1 MWYNKNK
8 DFCAKLFCMKII
20 LFFRG
25 EKLFMAVGDGGFKT
39 AFQGFDKNEVNEY
52 ISNLRKK
59 MNELE
64 AEMKDNDS
72 KVKAAVRIADEAE
85 GKIQKL
91 EKANSEKIAELEL
104 QIKTE
109 RRNAEDLLNQIDVL
123 KRKVK
128 NGGGSSSSGASSAE
142 AQRQAAE
149 IIEKANRTA
158 QETVEAANKTARE
171 VVEKAKQT
179 AKDIV
184 ANAQSVSAAGGAVA
198 SVNLDGFM
206 SEVKSFL
213 EQINSGYKKICERA
227 EEISVEETSAPAP
240 APVEIP
246 DFSDVA
252 APAAEAPMAEV
263 PTTEV
268 FDFKEPEQ
276 EPTPEF
282 SFEDISELSSDSS
295 DLSDD
300 DDMMA
305 GFGSLDEPV
314 TEVKENDTSEHSKA
328 AFDMDFDKELIA
340 QTVPSSSLN
349 ENEIDEDLLAAVR
362 EEEAKHAVQPTPEE
376 GRRDFDMDMSDDDG
390 ADAMRK
396 MLEAAEAAFGGGSS
410 GTLDFDTD
418 TQMDEEPAPEPEKAD
433 NPWEDLQKQ
442 LEAME
447 QSGNFGE
454 AEPEP
459 APEPEA
465 KEPELDFTETDD
477 RPTPTTDDSSIW
489 DFSSSDSSS
498 DDDDMSGDIF
508 ANF

>member
-1 MWYNKNK
+1 
-8 DFCAKLFCMKII
+8 
-20 LFFRG
+20 
-25 EKLFMAVGDGGFKT
+25 MAVGDGGFKT

-72 KVKAAVRIADEAE
+72 KVKAAVKTADEAE

-91 EKANSEKIAELEL
+91 EKANNEKIAELEQ

-109 RRNAEDLLNQIDVL
+109 RRNNEDLLNKIDDL

-128 NGGGSSSSGASSAE
+128 NGGSVSSSASSAD
-142 AQRQAAE
+142 AQKQAAE
-149 IIEKANRTA
+149 IIEKANKTA
-158 QETVEAANKTARE
+158 QDTVAVANKTARE
-171 VVEKAKQT
+171 VVDKAKQT
-179 AKDIV
+179 AKEIV
-184 ANAQSVSAAGGAVA
+184 ANAQSASAAGGAA
-198 SVNLDGFM
+198 AAVNLDGFM
-206 SEVKSFL
+206 SEVKKFL
-213 EQINSGYKKICERA
+213 EQINSGYKKICDKA
-227 EEISVEETSAPAP
+227 EEISVEEAPAP

-252 APAAEAPMAEV
+252 APEAAAPTAQVPEAEV
-263 PTTEV
+263 PV
-268 FDFKEPEQ
+268 FSEP
-276 EPTPEF
+276 EPTPEPASEL
-282 SFEDISELSSDSS
+282 SFEDLSELSSDMPEEN
-295 DLSDD
+295 D

-305 GFGSLDEPV
+305 GFGTLDEPV

-328 AFDMDFDKELIA
+328 SFDMDFDKELIA
-340 QTVPSSSLN
+340 QTVPSSTLEASD
-349 ENEIDEDLLAAVR
+349 IDEDLLAAVR

-376 GRRDFDMDMSDDDG
+376 DRRDFDMDMSDDDDG
-390 ADAMRK
+390 AEAMRK
-396 MLEAAEAAFGGGSS
+396 MLEAAEAAFGGG
-410 GTLDFDTD
+410 GNLDFDTD
-418 TQMDEEPAPEPEKAD
+418 DNSASEPEQASAD

-447 QSGNFGE
+447 KSGNFGDSE
-454 AEPEP
+454 PEPEP
-459 APEPEA
+459 APAA
-465 KEPELDFTETDD
+465 KEPELDFTDTDD

-489 DFSSSDSSS
+489 DFSSSEASS

>member
-1 MWYNKNK
+1 
-8 DFCAKLFCMKII
+8 
-20 LFFRG
+20 
-25 EKLFMAVGDGGFKT
+25 MAVGDGGFKT

-72 KVKAAVRIADEAE
+72 KVKAAVKIADEAE

-91 EKANSEKIAELEL
+91 EKANSEKVAELEL

-109 RRNAEDLLNQIDVL
+109 RRNAEDLLNQIDDL

-128 NGGGSSSSGASSAE
+128 NGGGAVSSSASSAD
-142 AQRQAAE
+142 AQKQAAE
-149 IIEKANRTA
+149 IIEKANQTA

-184 ANAQSVSAAGGAVA
+184 ANAQSASAAGGAVA
-198 SVNLDGFM
+198 AVNLDGFM

-213 EQINSGYKKICERA
+213 EQINSGYKKICEKA
-227 EEISVEETSAPAP
+227 EEISVEEASAPTP

-246 DFSDVA
+246 DFSDIV
-252 APAAEAPMAEV
+252 APAAEAPAAEV
-263 PTTEV
+263 PE
-268 FDFKEPEQ
+268 FKEPEP
-276 EPTPEF
+276 EPMNEI

-295 DLSDD
+295 DSSDD

-305 GFGSLDEPV
+305 GFGTLDEPV
-314 TEVKENDTSEHSKA
+314 TEVKENDTTEHSKA
-328 AFDMDFDKELIA
+328 EFDMDFGKDLLA

-349 ENEIDEDLLAAVR
+349 ADEIDKDLLAAVR

-376 GRRDFDMDMSDDDG
+376 DRRDFDMDMSDDDG
-390 ADAMRK
+390 EDAMRK
-396 MLEAAEAAFGGGSS
+396 MLEAAEAAFGGGA
-410 GTLDFDTD
+410 GGNLDFDTD
-418 TQMDEEPAPEPEKAD
+418 VTMDDEPAPEPESAA

-459 APEPEA
+459 VPEPAA
-465 KEPELDFTETDD
+465 KEPEPEFTETDD

-489 DFSSSDSSS
+489 DFTSSDSSS
-498 DDDDMSGDIF
+498 DDDDMSSDIF

>member
-1 MWYNKNK
+1 
-8 DFCAKLFCMKII
+8 
-20 LFFRG
+20 
-25 EKLFMAVGDGGFKT
+25 MAVGDGGFKT

-85 GKIQKL
+85 SKIQKL
-91 EKANSEKIAELEL
+91 EKSSSEKISELE
-104 QIKTE
+104 QQVKTE
-109 RRNAEDLLNQIDVL
+109 RRNNEDLLNQIDDL

-128 NGGGSSSSGASSAE
+128 NGGSASGSASSAE
-142 AQRQAAE
+142 AQKQAAE

-184 ANAQSVSAAGGAVA
+184 ANAQSASAAGGAVA
-198 SVNLDGFM
+198 AVNLDGFL
-206 SEVKSFL
+206 SEVKGFL
-213 EQINSGYKKICERA
+213 EQINSGYKKICDKA
-227 EEISVEETSAPAP
+227 EEISSENVSAPAP

-246 DFSDVA
+246 DFSEVA
-252 APAAEAPMAEV
+252 APVAEAPAAEV
-263 PTTEV
+263 PTTQVSTAQVSTAQVSAAEV
-268 FDFKEPEQ
+268 PEFKEPEFK
-276 EPTPEF
+276 EPESEPMTEL
-282 SFEDISELSSDSS
+282 SFEDISELNSDA
-295 DLSDD
+295 DDMSDD

-305 GFGSLDEPV
+305 GFGTLDEPV
-314 TEVKENDTSEHSKA
+314 SEVKENDTTEHSKA

-349 ENEIDEDLLAAVR
+349 ANEIDEDLLAAVR

-376 GRRDFDMDMSDDDG
+376 DRRDFDMDMSADDG
-390 ADAMRK
+390 EDAMRK
-396 MLEAAEAAFGGGSS
+396 MLEAAEAAFGGGS
-410 GTLDFDTD
+410 GGNLDFDTD
-418 TQMDEEPAPEPEKAD
+418 VQMDNEPEPEPEKAD

-454 AEPEP
+454 SEPEP
-459 APEPEA
+459 APEPAA
-465 KEPELDFTETDD
+465 KEPELEFTETDD

-498 DDDDMSGDIF
+498 DDDDMSSDIF

>member
-1 MWYNKNK
+1 
-8 DFCAKLFCMKII
+8 
-20 LFFRG
+20 
-25 EKLFMAVGDGGFKT
+25 MAVGDGGFKT

-72 KVKAAVRIADEAE
+72 KVKAAVKTADEAE

-91 EKANSEKIAELEL
+91 EKANNEKIAELEQ

-109 RRNAEDLLNQIDVL
+109 RRNNEDLLNKIDDL

-128 NGGGSSSSGASSAE
+128 NGGSVSSSASSAD
-142 AQRQAAE
+142 AQKQAAE
-149 IIEKANRTA
+149 IIEKANKTA
-158 QETVEAANKTARE
+158 QDTVAAANKTARE
-171 VVEKAKQT
+171 VVDKAKQT
-179 AKDIV
+179 AKEIV
-184 ANAQSVSAAGGAVA
+184 ANAQSASAAGGAA
-198 SVNLDGFM
+198 AAVNLDGFM
-206 SEVKSFL
+206 SEVKKFL
-213 EQINSGYKKICERA
+213 EQINSGYKKICDKA
-227 EEISVEETSAPAP
+227 EEISVEEAPAP

-252 APAAEAPMAEV
+252 APEAAAPTAQVPEAEV
-263 PTTEV
+263 PV
-268 FDFKEPEQ
+268 FSEP
-276 EPTPEF
+276 EPTPEPASEL
-282 SFEDISELSSDSS
+282 SFEDLSELSSDMPEEN
-295 DLSDD
+295 D

-305 GFGSLDEPV
+305 GFGTLDEPV

-328 AFDMDFDKELIA
+328 SFDMDFDKELIA
-340 QTVPSSSLN
+340 QTVPSSTLEASD
-349 ENEIDEDLLAAVR
+349 IDEDLLAAVR

-376 GRRDFDMDMSDDDG
+376 DRRDFDMDMSDDDDG
-390 ADAMRK
+390 AEAMRK
-396 MLEAAEAAFGGGSS
+396 MLEAAEAAFGGG
-410 GTLDFDTD
+410 GNLDFDTD
-418 TQMDEEPAPEPEKAD
+418 DNSASEPEQASAD

-447 QSGNFGE
+447 KSGNFGDSE
-454 AEPEP
+454 PEPEP
-459 APEPEA
+459 APAA
-465 KEPELDFTETDD
+465 KEPELDFTDTDD

-489 DFSSSDSSS
+489 DFSSSEASS

>member
-1 MWYNKNK
+1 
-8 DFCAKLFCMKII
+8 
-20 LFFRG
+20 
-25 EKLFMAVGDGGFKT
+25 MAVGDGGFKT

-85 GKIQKL
+85 SKIQNL
-91 EKANSEKIAELEL
+91 EKSSSEKISELE
-104 QIKTE
+104 QQVKTE
-109 RRNAEDLLNQIDVL
+109 RRNNEDLLNQIDDL

-128 NGGGSSSSGASSAE
+128 NGAGVVSSSASGAE
-142 AQRQAAE
+142 AQKQAAE

-184 ANAQSVSAAGGAVA
+184 ANAQSASAAGGAVA
-198 SVNLDGFM
+198 AVNLDGFL
-206 SEVKSFL
+206 SEVKGFL
-213 EQINSGYKKICERA
+213 EQINSGYKKICDKA
-227 EEISVEETSAPAP
+227 EEISSENVSAPAP

-252 APAAEAPMAEV
+252 APVAEAPAAEV
-263 PTTEV
+263 PTTQVSTAQVSAAEV
-268 FDFKEPEQ
+268 PEFKEPESK
-276 EPTPEF
+276 EPEPEL
-282 SFEDISELSSDSS
+282 SFEDISELNSDA
-295 DLSDD
+295 DDMSDD

-305 GFGSLDEPV
+305 GFGTLDEPV
-314 TEVKENDTSEHSKA
+314 SEVKENDTTEHSKA

-349 ENEIDEDLLAAVR
+349 ANEIDEDLLAAVR

-376 GRRDFDMDMSDDDG
+376 DRRDFDMDMSADDG
-390 ADAMRK
+390 EDAMRK
-396 MLEAAEAAFGGGSS
+396 MLEAAEAAFGGGS
-410 GTLDFDTD
+410 GGNLDFDTD
-418 TQMDEEPAPEPEKAD
+418 VQMDNEPEPEPEKAD

-454 AEPEP
+454 SEPEP
-459 APEPEA
+459 APEPAA
-465 KEPELDFTETDD
+465 KEPELEFTETDD

-498 DDDDMSGDIF
+498 DDDDMSSDIF

>member
-1 MWYNKNK
+1 
-8 DFCAKLFCMKII
+8 
-20 LFFRG
+20 
-25 EKLFMAVGDGGFKT
+25 MAVGDGGFKT

-91 EKANSEKIAELEL
+91 EKASNEKIAELEL

-109 RRNAEDLLNQIDVL
+109 RRNNEDLLNQIDDL

-128 NGGGSSSSGASSAE
+128 NGGGSVSSSASGAE
-142 AQRQAAE
+142 AQKQAAE

-184 ANAQSVSAAGGAVA
+184 ANAQSASAAGGAVA
-198 SVNLDGFM
+198 AVNLDGFL
-206 SEVKSFL
+206 SEVKGFL
-213 EQINSGYKKICERA
+213 EQINSGYKKICDKA
-227 EEISVEETSAPAP
+227 EEISTENVSAPAP

-246 DFSDVA
+246 DFSEVA
-252 APAAEAPMAEV
+252 APVAEAPAAEV
-263 PTTEV
+263 PE
-268 FDFKEPEQ
+268 FNEPEFKEPEP
-276 EPTPEF
+276 EPMTEL
-282 SFEDISELSSDSS
+282 SFEDISGLNSDA
-295 DLSDD
+295 DDISDD

-305 GFGSLDEPV
+305 GFGNLDEPV
-314 TEVKENDTSEHSKA
+314 TEVKENDTTEHSKA

-349 ENEIDEDLLAAVR
+349 ANEIDEDLLAAVR

-376 GRRDFDMDMSDDDG
+376 DRRDFDMDMSADDG
-390 ADAMRK
+390 EDAMRK
-396 MLEAAEAAFGGGSS
+396 MLEAAEAAFGGGS
-410 GTLDFDTD
+410 GGNLDFDTD
-418 TQMDEEPAPEPEKAD
+418 VSMDNEPEPEPEKAD

-454 AEPEP
+454 SEPEP
-459 APEPEA
+459 APAPEEPA
-465 KEPELDFTETDD
+465 PEPVVENEETQV
-477 RPTPTTDDSSIW
+477 PTTDDSSIW

>member
-1 MWYNKNK
+1 
-8 DFCAKLFCMKII
+8 
-20 LFFRG
+20 
-25 EKLFMAVGDGGFKT
+25 MAVGDGGFKT

-72 KVKAAVRIADEAE
+72 KVKAAVKTADEAE

-91 EKANSEKIAELEL
+91 EKANNEKIAELEQ

-109 RRNAEDLLNQIDVL
+109 RRNNEDLLNKIDDL

-128 NGGGSSSSGASSAE
+128 NGGSVSSSASSAD
-142 AQRQAAE
+142 AQKQAAE
-149 IIEKANRTA
+149 IIEKANKTA
-158 QETVEAANKTARE
+158 QDTVAAANKTARE
-171 VVEKAKQT
+171 VVDKAKQT
-179 AKDIV
+179 AKEIV
-184 ANAQSVSAAGGAVA
+184 ANAQSASAAGGAA
-198 SVNLDGFM
+198 AAVNLDGFM
-206 SEVKSFL
+206 SEVKKFL
-213 EQINSGYKKICERA
+213 EQINSGYKKICDKA
-227 EEISVEETSAPAP
+227 EEISVEEAPAP

-252 APAAEAPMAEV
+252 APEAAVPEAEV
-263 PTTEV
+263 PV
-268 FDFKEPEQ
+268 FSEP
-276 EPTPEF
+276 EPTPEPASEL
-282 SFEDISELSSDSS
+282 SFEDLSELSSDMPEEN
-295 DLSDD
+295 D

-305 GFGSLDEPV
+305 GFGTLDEPV

-328 AFDMDFDKELIA
+328 SFDMDFDKELIA
-340 QTVPSSSLN
+340 QTVPSSTLEASD
-349 ENEIDEDLLAAVR
+349 IDEDLLAAVR

-376 GRRDFDMDMSDDDG
+376 DRRDFDMDMSDDDDG
-390 ADAMRK
+390 AEAMRK
-396 MLEAAEAAFGGGSS
+396 MLEAAEAAFGGG
-410 GTLDFDTD
+410 GNLDFDTD
-418 TQMDEEPAPEPEKAD
+418 DNSASEPEQASAD

-447 QSGNFGE
+447 KSGNFGDSE
-454 AEPEP
+454 PEPEP
-459 APEPEA
+459 APAA
-465 KEPELDFTETDD
+465 KEPELDFTDTDD

-489 DFSSSDSSS
+489 DFSSSEASS

>member
-1 MWYNKNK
+1 
-8 DFCAKLFCMKII
+8 
-20 LFFRG
+20 
-25 EKLFMAVGDGGFKT
+25 MAVGDGGFKT

-64 AEMKDNDS
+64 AEMKENDS
-72 KVKAAVRIADEAE
+72 KVKAAVKISDEAE
-85 GKIQKL
+85 DKIRKL
-91 EKANSEKIAELEL
+91 EKANSEKVAELEL

-128 NGGGSSSSGASSAE
+128 NGGGSVSGGASSAE
-142 AQRQAAE
+142 AQKQAAE
-149 IIEKANRTA
+149 IIEKANITA
-158 QETVEAANKTARE
+158 RETVEAANKTARE

-184 ANAQSVSAAGGAVA
+184 ANAQSASAVGGAAAV
-198 SVNLDGFM
+198 VNLDGFM

-213 EQINSGYKKICERA
+213 EQINSGYKKICDKA
-227 EEISVEETSAPAP
+227 EEISVEEASAPAP
-240 APVEIP
+240 AAVEIP

-252 APAAEAPMAEV
+252 APEAEAPTAQVPTTHVSTTQVSAAEV
-263 PTTEV
+263 PV
-268 FDFKEPEQ
+268 FNEPEPMN
-276 EPTPEF
+276 EI
-282 SFEDISELSSDSS
+282 SFEDISELSSDTT
-295 DLSDD
+295 DTSDD

-314 TEVKENDTSEHSKA
+314 TEVKENDTTEHSKA
-328 AFDMDFDKELIA
+328 AFDMDFGKDLLA

-349 ENEIDEDLLAAVR
+349 ADEIDEDLLAAVR

-376 GRRDFDMDMSDDDG
+376 DRRDFDMDMSDDDG

-396 MLEAAEAAFGGGSS
+396 MLEAAEAAFGGGA
-410 GTLDFDTD
+410 GGNLDFDTD
-418 TQMDEEPAPEPEKAD
+418 VSMDDKPAPEPESAA

-459 APEPEA
+459 ADEPAA
-465 KEPELDFTETDD
+465 KEPEIEFTETDD

-489 DFSSSDSSS
+489 DFSSSESSS
-498 DDDDMSGDIF
+498 DDDDMSSDIF

>member
-1 MWYNKNK
+1 
-8 DFCAKLFCMKII
+8 
-20 LFFRG
+20 
-25 EKLFMAVGDGGFKT
+25 MAVGDGGFKT

-64 AEMKDNDS
+64 AEMKENDS
-72 KVKAAVRIADEAE
+72 KVKAAVKIADEAE

-91 EKANSEKIAELEL
+91 EKANSEKVAELEL
-104 QIKTE
+104 QIRTE

-128 NGGGSSSSGASSAE
+128 NGGGAASSGASNAD
-142 AQRQAAE
+142 AQKQAAE
-149 IIEKANRTA
+149 IIEKANQTA

-171 VVEKAKQT
+171 VVEKAKQA

-184 ANAQSVSAAGGAVA
+184 ANAQSASAAGGSAAV
-198 SVNLDGFM
+198 VNLDGFM

-213 EQINSGYKKICERA
+213 EQINSGYKKICDKA
-227 EEISVEETSAPAP
+227 EEISVENVSAPAP
-240 APVEIP
+240 AAVEIP
-246 DFSDVA
+246 DFSDIA
-252 APAAEAPMAEV
+252 APAADAPAAEV
-263 PTTEV
+263 PV
-268 FDFKEPEQ
+268 FKEPEP
-276 EPTPEF
+276 EPKSEI

-305 GFGSLDEPV
+305 GFGNLDEPV

-376 GRRDFDMDMSDDDG
+376 DRRDFDMDMSDDDG

-396 MLEAAEAAFGGGSS
+396 MLEAAEAAFGGGA
-410 GTLDFDTD
+410 GGNLDFDTD
-418 TQMDEEPAPEPEKAD
+418 VQMDNEPAPEPEKAD

-459 APEPEA
+459 APEKPAEKAA
-465 KEPELDFTETDD
+465 KDDDDD
-477 RPTPTTDDSSIW
+477 RQAPTTDDSSIW
-489 DFSSSDSSS
+489 DFSSSGSSS
-498 DDDDMSGDIF
+498 DDDDMSSDIF

>member
-1 MWYNKNK
+1 
-8 DFCAKLFCMKII
+8 
-20 LFFRG
+20 
-25 EKLFMAVGDGGFKT
+25 MAVGDGGFKT

-64 AEMKDNDS
+64 AEMKENDS
-72 KVKAAVRIADEAE
+72 KVKAAVKISDEAE
-85 GKIQKL
+85 DKIRKL
-91 EKANSEKIAELEL
+91 EKANSEKVAELEL

-128 NGGGSSSSGASSAE
+128 NGGGSVSGGASSAE
-142 AQRQAAE
+142 AQKQAAE
-149 IIEKANRTA
+149 IIEKANQTA
-158 QETVEAANKTARE
+158 RETVEAANKTARE

-184 ANAQSVSAAGGAVA
+184 ANAQSASAVGGAAAV
-198 SVNLDGFM
+198 VNLDGFM

-213 EQINSGYKKICERA
+213 EQIDSGYKKICDKA
-227 EEISVEETSAPAP
+227 EEISVEEASAPAP
-240 APVEIP
+240 AAVEIP

-252 APAAEAPMAEV
+252 APAAVAPAAEV
-263 PTTEV
+263 PV
-268 FDFKEPEQ
+268 FREPEPMN
-276 EPTPEF
+276 EI
-282 SFEDISELSSDSS
+282 SFEDISELSSDTT
-295 DLSDD
+295 DTSDD

-314 TEVKENDTSEHSKA
+314 TEVKENDTTEHSKA
-328 AFDMDFDKELIA
+328 AFDMDFGKDLLA

-349 ENEIDEDLLAAVR
+349 ADEIDEDLLAAVR

-376 GRRDFDMDMSDDDG
+376 DRRDFDMDMSDDDG

-396 MLEAAEAAFGGGSS
+396 MLEAAEAAFGGGA
-410 GTLDFDTD
+410 GGNLDFDTD
-418 TQMDEEPAPEPEKAD
+418 VQMDDEPAPEPESAA

-459 APEPEA
+459 ADEPAA
-465 KEPELDFTETDD
+465 KEPEIEFTETDD

-489 DFSSSDSSS
+489 DFSSSESSS
-498 DDDDMSGDIF
+498 DDDDMSSDIF

>member
-1 MWYNKNK
+1 
-8 DFCAKLFCMKII
+8 
-20 LFFRG
+20 
-25 EKLFMAVGDGGFKT
+25 MAVGDGGFKT

-72 KVKAAVRIADEAE
+72 KVKAAVKIADEAE

-91 EKANSEKIAELEL
+91 EKASNEKIAELE
-104 QIKTE
+104 QQVKTE
-109 RRNAEDLLNQIDVL
+109 RKNNEDLLNKIDDL

-128 NGGGSSSSGASSAE
+128 NGAGVVSSSASGAE
-142 AQRQAAE
+142 AQKQAAE

-184 ANAQSVSAAGGAVA
+184 ANAQSASAASGAVA
-198 SVNLDGFM
+198 VVNLDGFL
-206 SEVKSFL
+206 SEVKKFL
-213 EQINSGYKKICERA
+213 EQINSGYKKICDKA
-227 EEISVEETSAPAP
+227 EEISAEEASAPAP

-246 DFSDVA
+246 DFSDIA
-252 APAAEAPMAEV
+252 APEAEAPLAEV
-263 PTTEV
+263 PVAEESAE
-268 FDFKEPEQ
+268 FNEPES
-276 EPTPEF
+276 EPMTEL
-282 SFEDISELSSDSS
+282 SFDDISGLNSGTD
-295 DLSDD
+295 DMSDD

-305 GFGSLDEPV
+305 GFGNLDESV
-314 TEVKENDTSEHSKA
+314 TEVKENDTTEHSKA

-349 ENEIDEDLLAAVR
+349 ANEIDEDLLAAVR

-376 GRRDFDMDMSDDDG
+376 DRRDFDMDMSADDG
-390 ADAMRK
+390 EDAMRK
-396 MLEAAEAAFGGGSS
+396 MLEAAEAAFGGGS
-410 GTLDFDTD
+410 GGNLDFDTD
-418 TQMDEEPAPEPEKAD
+418 VSMDNEPEPEPEKSD

-454 AEPEP
+454 SESAPEESAPEPAANEPEP
-459 APEPEA
+459 V
-465 KEPELDFTETDD
+465 FSETDD

-498 DDDDMSGDIF
+498 DDDDMSSDVF

>member
-1 MWYNKNK
+1 
-8 DFCAKLFCMKII
+8 
-20 LFFRG
+20 
-25 EKLFMAVGDGGFKT
+25 MAVGDGGFKT

-91 EKANSEKIAELEL
+91 EKANSEKVAELEL

-109 RRNAEDLLNQIDVL
+109 RRNNEDLLNQIDDL

-128 NGGGSSSSGASSAE
+128 NGGGSVSSGASSAE
-142 AQRQAAE
+142 AQKQAAE

-184 ANAQSVSAAGGAVA
+184 ASAQSASAAGGAVA
-198 SVNLDGFM
+198 AVNLDGFL
-206 SEVKSFL
+206 SEVKGFL
-213 EQINSGYKKICERA
+213 EQINSGYKKICDKA
-227 EEISVEETSAPAP
+227 EEISSENVSAPAP

-246 DFSDVA
+246 DFSDIA

-268 FDFKEPEQ
+268 FDFKEPEFK
-276 EPTPEF
+276 EPEPEL
-282 SFEDISELSSDSS
+282 SFEDISGLNSDADDMS
-295 DLSDD
+295 DDD

-305 GFGSLDEPV
+305 GFGTLDEPV
-314 TEVKENDTSEHSKA
+314 TEVKENDTTEHSKA
-328 AFDMDFDKELIA
+328 SFDMDFDKELIA

-349 ENEIDEDLLAAVR
+349 ANEIDEDLLAAVR

-376 GRRDFDMDMSDDDG
+376 GRRDFDMDMSEDDG

-396 MLEAAEAAFGGGSS
+396 MLEAAEAAFGGGS
-410 GTLDFDTD
+410 GGNLDFDTD
-418 TQMDEEPAPEPEKAD
+418 VSMDNEPEPEPEKAD

-454 AEPEP
+454 SEPEP
-459 APEPEA
+459 APEPAA
-465 KEPELDFTETDD
+465 KESEPEFTETDD

>member
-1 MWYNKNK
+1 
-8 DFCAKLFCMKII
+8 
-20 LFFRG
+20 
-25 EKLFMAVGDGGFKT
+25 MAVGDGGFKT

-85 GKIQKL
+85 SKIQKL
-91 EKANSEKIAELEL
+91 EKSSNEKIAELE
-104 QIKTE
+104 QQVKTE
-109 RRNAEDLLNQIDVL
+109 RRNNEDLLNQIDDL

-128 NGGGSSSSGASSAE
+128 NGGSVSGGASSTE
-142 AQRQAAE
+142 AQKQAAE

-171 VVEKAKQT
+171 VVEKAKQA

-184 ANAQSVSAAGGAVA
+184 ASAQSSSAAGGAVA
-198 SVNLDGFM
+198 AVNLDGFL
-206 SEVKSFL
+206 SEVKNFL
-213 EQINSGYKKICERA
+213 EQINSGYKKICDKA
-227 EEISVEETSAPAP
+227 EEISSENVSAPAP

-246 DFSDVA
+246 DFSDFT
-252 APAAEAPMAEV
+252 APEAEAPAAEV
-263 PTTEV
+263 PTTQVSTAQVPETEV
-268 FDFKEPEQ
+268 PVFNEPEFKEPES
-276 EPTPEF
+276 EPMTEL
-282 SFEDISELSSDSS
+282 SFDDISGLNSEAD
-295 DLSDD
+295 DTSDD

-314 TEVKENDTSEHSKA
+314 TEVKENDTTEHSKA

-349 ENEIDEDLLAAVR
+349 ADEIDEDLLAAVR

-376 GRRDFDMDMSDDDG
+376 DRRDFDMDMSADDG
-390 ADAMRK
+390 EDAMRK

-410 GTLDFDTD
+410 GNLDFDTD
-418 TQMDEEPAPEPEKAD
+418 VSMDNEPEPEPEKAD

-454 AEPEP
+454 SEPEP
-459 APEPEA
+459 APEPAA
-465 KEPELDFTETDD
+465 KEPEPVFTETDD

-489 DFSSSDSSS
+489 DFTSSDSSS

>member
-1 MWYNKNK
+1 
-8 DFCAKLFCMKII
+8 
-20 LFFRG
+20 
-25 EKLFMAVGDGGFKT
+25 MAVGDGGFKT

-85 GKIQKL
+85 SKIQKL
-91 EKANSEKIAELEL
+91 EKSSSEKISELE
-104 QIKTE
+104 QQVKTE
-109 RRNAEDLLNQIDVL
+109 RRNNEDLLNQIDDL

-128 NGGGSSSSGASSAE
+128 NGGGSGSSSASSAE
-142 AQRQAAE
+142 AQKQAAE

-184 ANAQSVSAAGGAVA
+184 ANAQSASAAGGAVA
-198 SVNLDGFM
+198 AVNLDGFL
-206 SEVKSFL
+206 SEVKGFL
-213 EQINSGYKKICERA
+213 EQINSGYKKICDKA
-227 EEISVEETSAPAP
+227 EEISSENVSAPAP

-246 DFSDVA
+246 DFSEVA
-252 APAAEAPMAEV
+252 APVAEAPAAEV
-263 PTTEV
+263 PTTQVSTAQVSAAEV
-268 FDFKEPEQ
+268 PEFKELESKEPE
-276 EPTPEF
+276 PEL
-282 SFEDISELSSDSS
+282 SFEDISELNSDA
-295 DLSDD
+295 DDMSDD

-305 GFGSLDEPV
+305 GFGTLDEPV
-314 TEVKENDTSEHSKA
+314 SEVKENDTTEHSKA

-349 ENEIDEDLLAAVR
+349 ANDIDEDLLAAVR
-362 EEEAKHAVQPTPEE
+362 EEEAKHAVQPTPEDE
-376 GRRDFDMDMSDDDG
+376 RRDFDMDMSADDG
-390 ADAMRK
+390 EDAMRK
-396 MLEAAEAAFGGGSS
+396 MLEAAEAAFGGGS
-410 GTLDFDTD
+410 GGNLDFDTD
-418 TQMDEEPAPEPEKAD
+418 VQMDNEPEPEPEKAD

-454 AEPEP
+454 SEPEP
-459 APEPEA
+459 APEPAA
-465 KEPELDFTETDD
+465 KEPELEFTETDD

-498 DDDDMSGDIF
+498 DDDDMSSDIF